1 MKNLTLYGG
10 EFAKSIGFVF
20 MLPPLLE
27 KLHIHNF
34 RLKFPITKFPQH
46 LEEIILKVPAVYIL
60 NELRIP
66 PQAKTVVIEAKKI
79 VFRCMDFL

>member
-1 MKNLTLYGG
+1 MNAKTIIKYGVFHLTGIHESFNLNYFFPPNLKNLTLYGG

-34 RLKFPITKFPQH
+34 RLKFPITNFRN
-46 LEEIILKVPAVYIL
+46 IY
-60 NELRIP
+60 
-66 PQAKTVVIEAKKI
+66 KKL
-79 VFRCMDFL
+79 F

>member
-1 MKNLTLYGG
+1 
-10 EFAKSIGFVF
+10 